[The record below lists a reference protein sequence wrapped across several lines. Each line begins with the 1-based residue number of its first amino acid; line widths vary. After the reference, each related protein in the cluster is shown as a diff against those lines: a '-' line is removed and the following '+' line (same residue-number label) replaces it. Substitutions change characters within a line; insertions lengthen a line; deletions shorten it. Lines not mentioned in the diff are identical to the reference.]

1 MIGVIVAI
9 CIVVVGGLGYW
20 LFMSPYSQV
29 LGRYPYR
36 KKTNE
41 KIIALTL
48 DDGPNEPYTS
58 ELADFLKDRGVKA
71 TFFEVGECVERHPD
85 ASRRLLADG
94 HVIGNHSVSHQFH
107 KYLKQLNFAGQVEHN
122 QDIIEKTIGKRP
134 ALYRSPWLWRQPWI
148 FATLRRNG
156 LQPVSGTFCHVFE
169 VAQIPAA
176 RIAKRALAHAK
187 PGAII
192 IFHDG
197 VEGKGGNRAE
207 TIGAVKIFV
216 DTLLKDGYR
225 FVTIDEL
232 LDVPAYQ

>member
-1 MIGVIVAI
+1 MTL
-9 CIVVVGGLGYW
+9 VVLIIIIIFGGLAYW

-29 LGRYPYR
+29 FGRYPYR
-36 KKTNE
+36 VKTRE

-58 ELADFLKDRGVKA
+58 DLADFLKDRGVKA
-71 TFFEVGECVERHPD
+71 TFFEVGECVQRHPET
-85 ASRRLLADG
+85 SRRLLADG
-94 HVIGNHSVSHQFH
+94 HVIANHSVSHEFRRYFEQV
-107 KYLKQLNFAGQVEHN
+107 NFAEQVEHN
-122 QDIIEKTIGKRP
+122 QDIIEGVIGKRP
-134 ALYRSPWLWRQPWI
+134 ALYRSPWLWRQPWL

-207 TIGAVKIFV
+207 TIAAVKIFV
-216 DTLLKDGYR
+216 DTLLAEGYQ
-225 FVTIDEL
+225 FVTVDKL
-232 LDVPAYQ
+232 LDVPAYR

>member
-1 MIGVIVAI
+1 MLIVLA
-9 CIVVVGGLGYW
+9 VVLVGGLAYW
-20 LFMSPYSQV
+20 FLMSPYSQ
-29 LGRYPYR
+29 LFGRYPYR
-36 KKTNE
+36 VKTRE

-58 ELADFLKDRGVKA
+58 DLADFLKDRGVKA
-71 TFFEVGECVERHPD
+71 TFFEVGDCVRRHPEV
-85 ASRRLLADG
+85 SRRLIADG

-107 KYLKQLNFAGQVEHN
+107 QYFMQLNFKQQIERN
-122 QDIIEKTIGKRP
+122 QDIIETAIGKRP
-134 ALYRSPWLWRQPWI
+134 ALYRSPWLLRQPWL

-197 VEGKGGNRAE
+197 VEGRGGNRAQ
-207 TIGAVKIFV
+207 TIAAVKIFV
-216 DTLLKDGYR
+216 DELLAQGYR
-225 FVTIDEL
+225 FATVDEL
-232 LDVPAYQ
+232 LNIPAYKQK